1 MRLKLMFL
9 LMIIFLAGCN
19 AMGQTTMPNSVQE
32 AQELNPQEH
41 QQNETVPPKSIG
53 SKTEQENSTT
63 ANGKVITESL
73 ESIQPSRIKIPAI
86 NVDTKIENVGLLD
99 NGQMGVPESFETVGW
114 YDRGP
119 MPGERG
125 NAVIA
130 GHVDSKKGPA
140 VFFYLKK
147 LKAGDE
153 VIVSDEKGKTLTFIV
168 KDIKNYP
175 TELSPVNEIFDY
187 SFQRRL
193 NLITCTGI
201 YDPKTGNHS
210 ERLVVY
216 TTIKSSR

>member
-1 MRLKLMFL
+1 MRLRL
-9 LMIIFLAGCN
+9 LITLFISFLAGCN
-19 AMGQTTMPNSVQE
+19 AMGQTTMPKSAQE
-32 AQELNPQEH
+32 AQDHNQQEH
-41 QQNETVPPKSIG
+41 QQNDSISPKPIG
-53 SKTEQENSTT
+53 SKSAQESSTT
-63 ANGKVITESL
+63 DGKVITEPL
-73 ESIQPSRIKIPAI
+73 ESVEPARIQIPAL

-153 VIVSDEKGKTLTFIV
+153 VIISDDKGESLTFIV
-168 KDIKNYP
+168 ENIKSYP

-187 SFQRRL
+187 SFQRHL

-216 TTIKSSR
+216 TTLK